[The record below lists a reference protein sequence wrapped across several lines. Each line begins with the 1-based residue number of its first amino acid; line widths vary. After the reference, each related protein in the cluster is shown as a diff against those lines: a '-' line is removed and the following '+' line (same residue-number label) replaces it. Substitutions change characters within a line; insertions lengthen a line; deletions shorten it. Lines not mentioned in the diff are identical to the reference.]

1 MADNNVEKRGESPVG
16 QQIEKRDIEKRDQS
30 PGDSS
35 SSPSPPAT
43 HSEPSGFLGWFAK
56 LGNLPEWKFGKD
68 KLSGKA
74 LNYSIG
80 ICASC
85 GFLMFGYDQ
94 GVMSALLTLDDL
106 WVIAFEYSAMQLN

>member
-1 MADNNVEKRGESPVG
+1 MADNNVEKRGESPVDH
-16 QQIEKRDIEKRDQS
+16 QIEKRDAS

-43 HSEPSGFLGWFAK
+43 ATASEPSGILGWFAK
-56 LGNLPEWKFGKD
+56 LGNLPEWKLGKE
-68 KLSGKA
+68 KLSGKT

-106 WVIAFEYSAMQLN
+106 

>member
-1 MADNNVEKRGESPVG
+1 MADNAVEKREESLDR
-16 QQIEKRDIEKRDQS
+16 QHQEKRETS

-35 SSPSPPAT
+35 TSPIPPT
-43 HSEPSGFLGWFAK
+43 KPSTPSGVWGYFAK
-56 LGNLPEWKFGKD
+56 LGNLPEWEFGKK
-68 KLSGKA
+68 KLSGKV

-106 WVIAFEYSAMQLN
+106 YVLSQGYRS

>member
-1 MADNNVEKRGESPVG
+1 MEKRGESPVV
-16 QQIEKRDIEKRDQS
+16 QDQDHEKRESSPLDQHREKRDES
-30 PGDSS
+30 PGNSS
-35 SSPSPPAT
+35 DNSPLPPAKA
-43 HSEPSGFLGWFAK
+43 SEPSGFWGLFAR
-56 LGNLPEWKFGKD
+56 LGNLPEWGIKGK
-68 KLSGKA
+68 KLTGTT

-106 WVIAFEYSAMQLN
+106 